1 MPAFSS
7 QKITAYLQKGDSATT
22 RTGKGKALED
32 LTCYL
37 FEKVPGVS
45 VDERNELSA
54 FDDEEIDVLFWNK
67 RPNNGLYFF
76 PSLFIAECKN
86 SSNPVGSRNVT
97 NFISTLRSRACD
109 HGILVAANGISG
121 TTDPPTRAYHQI
133 AFALTQMIRILPVT
147 REEIEALSHSD
158 DLVELLK
165 RKLCGLSRR
174 CTAV

>member
-7 QKITAYLQKGDSATT
+7 QKITTYLQKGDSAAT

-32 LTCYL
+32 LICYL

-45 VDERNELSA
+45 VDKRNELSA
-54 FDDEEIDVLFWNK
+54 FGDEELDVLFWNK
-67 RPNNGLYFF
+67 RPNNGLYFL
-76 PSLFIAECKN
+76 PCLFIAECKN
-86 SSNPVGSRNVT
+86 SSNPVGSRDVT
-97 NFISTLRSRACD
+97 NFRSTLRSRGCD

-121 TTDPPTRAYHQI
+121 TSDPPTRAYHQI
-133 AFALTQMIRILPVT
+133 AAALADMIKILPIT

-158 DLVELLK
+158 NLVELLK

-174 CTAV
+174 GTAV